1 MSASQDEAGLRAP
14 LTVVREKR
22 FQLRTLPR
30 RVAFWV
36 AAAIAF
42 LIFAA
47 NTAASPLY
55 RVYQSQFRFSATTLT
70 ALFVTYVLVLAV
82 TLLLLGCCPI
92 T

>member
-1 MSASQDEAGLRAP
+1 MSVRHQGESELRVP
-14 LTVVREKR
+14 LTVGREKP
-22 FQLRTLPR
+22 FQLRTLPS

-42 LIFAA
+42 LVFAA

-70 ALFVTYVLVLAV
+70 ALFVTYVLDNMDGSSVR
-82 TLLLLGCCPI
+82 PWR
-92 T
+92 